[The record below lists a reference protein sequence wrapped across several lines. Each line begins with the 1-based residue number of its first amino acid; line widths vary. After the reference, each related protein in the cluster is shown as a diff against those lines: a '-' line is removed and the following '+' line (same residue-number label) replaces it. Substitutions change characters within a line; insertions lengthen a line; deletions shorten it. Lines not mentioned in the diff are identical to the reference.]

1 MAGGT
6 QMALV
11 TFLSSSDA
19 DISGYFKK
27 VEHQNYLLSY
37 DRYKKIWHLKTGTD
51 SPWTLSLKKACMA
64 FTSKLVLY
72 HFSKLWRLCTIPS
85 KLIQSPFFT
94 LSQLSLSCAWRR
106 RCRGLNVSEGARPDV
121 VDFLFVVGL
130 LVEVGTA
137 ATKGRGRDGKGRL
150 AWKIL
155 RKVIKL
161 LSG

>member
-51 SPWTLSLKKACMA
+51 SP
-64 FTSKLVLY
+64 
-72 HFSKLWRLCTIPS
+72 
-85 KLIQSPFFT
+85 
-94 LSQLSLSCAWRR
+94 
-106 RCRGLNVSEGARPDV
+106 
-121 VDFLFVVGL
+121 
-130 LVEVGTA
+130 
-137 ATKGRGRDGKGRL
+137 
-150 AWKIL
+150 
-155 RKVIKL
+155 
-161 LSG
+161 